1 MRNILKL
8 GLFLCIIASI
18 AGWSISYVNG
28 ITYPLI
34 QEQLKQ
40 EKLAGFQEVYPG
52 AGDIKD
58 ESNKYLSSN
67 SDSILTEVNVVSQD
81 NNPVGVIYMVNPLG
95 YGGAIQLLVGID
107 IAGKDITAIKVLSQ
121 TETPGLGTNAQK
133 GFFTDRFKQKS
144 AESMLEV
151 VTKDPVEDNQ
161 VLAIT
166 SATITSKAVTAGVNA
181 ARQHFLD
188 NFVK

>member
-34 QEQLKQ
+34 QEQLEK

-52 AGDIKD
+52 AGEVKD
-58 ESNKYLSSN
+58 ESNTYLSSN
-67 SDSILTEVNVVSQD
+67 SDSILTEVNVVYQE
-81 NNPVGVIYMVNPLG
+81 NNPVGVIYIAEPVG
-95 YGGAIQLLVGID
+95 YGGVMQLLVGID
-107 IAGKDITAIKVLSQ
+107 INGKDITAIKVLSQ

-133 GFFTDRFKQKS
+133 SFFTDRFKGKS
-144 AESMLEV
+144 AGSMLEV
-151 VTKDPVEDNQ
+151 VTKEPVGDNQ

-166 SATITSKAVTAGVNA
+166 SATITSKAVTDGVNA

-188 NFVK
+188 NFGE